1 MRRRLLATF
10 GALGLLALCAPF
22 ARPARA
28 ADPTA
33 LVSQL
38 GSDDYKTRE
47 AAAAALERAGPA
59 ALPALRAAVAGSDP
73 EVRHRAAPILQKLQ
87 RATMSAER
95 LTAPKVA
102 LDFKAVP
109 LARAV
114 AELRARTGVNLTL
127 DLDRV
132 ADPLRPVTVATG
144 ELPVW
149 EAVEAFSAAAG
160 LRESFAAELELPKPA
175 PSARRVYALPP
186 APPGPEAVPVVLIDG
201 RGRAPGAR
209 NCGVRVLALP
219 PAFPGHRVTL
229 GTGETTL
236 CLDVAPLTGL
246 NWNEVLTVRVTRLID
261 DAGRVGSGAAV
272 RPVDDGPL
280 DLEGVVVWGGPGVKQ
295 GFARFDRPGG
305 APAALASVPNPRVVP
320 VPLKLATPHA
330 KSLKRLEGFVF
341 GELTLFNEPLVT
353 VTAPEKHTGRTFE
366 GAGEVALTL
375 ESVRADGDGTTV
387 AFVVRYP
394 SPWAAS
400 ARRGQN
406 PGGLWPEAPR
416 GPNHTPVLRAF
427 DASGKELVARAAT
440 GSTDASADGRAVY
453 ERRTWTF
460 RAAPAKL
467 VVTGPRP
474 VVVEVPFALE
484 NVPLP

>member
-10 GALGLLALCAPF
+10 GALGLLALF
-22 ARPARA
+22 ASLALPARA
-28 ADPTA
+28 AEPAA
-33 LVSQL
+33 LVQQL
-38 GSDDYKTRE
+38 GSDDFRTRE

-87 RATMSAER
+87 RAATSAER
-95 LTAPKVA
+95 LAAPKVT
-102 LDFKAVP
+102 LNFKAVP
-109 LARAV
+109 LAHAV

-132 ADPLRPVTVATG
+132 ADPLRPVTVATA

-160 LRESFAAELELPKPA
+160 LRESFAAELELPKP
-175 PSARRVYALPP
+175 PTNVRRVYALPP
-186 APPGPEAVPVVLIDG
+186 VPPGPEAVPVVLIDG

-209 NCGVRVLALP
+209 SNGVRVLALP
-219 PAFPGHRVTL
+219 RAFPGHRVTL
-229 GTGETTL
+229 GTGETAL
-236 CLDVAPLTGL
+236 CLDVAPLPGL
-246 NWNEVLTVRVTRLID
+246 NWNEVLAVKVTRLID
-261 DAGRVGSGAAV
+261 DAGRVGSGAAA
-272 RPVDDGPL
+272 RPVDDGPM

-295 GFARFDRPGG
+295 GFARFDRPG
-305 APAALASVPNPRVVP
+305 APAALAAVPNPRVVP
-320 VPLKLATPHA
+320 VPLRLATPHA
-330 KSLKRLEGFVF
+330 KSLRRLDGSVF
-341 GELTLFNEPLVT
+341 GELLLPNEPLVT
-353 VTAPEKHTGRTFE
+353 VTAPEKHTGRTLE
-366 GAGEVALTL
+366 GPGEVALTL
-375 ESVRADGDGTTV
+375 ESVRADNDGTTV
-387 AFVVRYP
+387 AFVLRYP
-394 SPWAAS
+394 SPWVAG

-427 DASGKELVARAAT
+427 DASGKELTGLAAS
-440 GSTDASADGRAVY
+440 GSTDASADGRAIY

-460 RAAPAKL
+460 LAAPAKL